1 MQAVKFCHRVF
12 ALATINMHNFYFILK
27 LFLNNFKRYF
37 KNEDSNLIFNHNLLL
52 RFFPGI
58 EIVDNRRC
66 LPLQIHDHLNQ
77 SCNNK
82 LLYYKELQLTRSSAA
97 YKIKHHD
104 SCMDFID
111 QGWFQ
116 TEICFILTCAF
127 SPKQMY
133 QRNFTT
139 YSRFDRLHCEADGR
153 ADLTK
158 KT

>member
-1 MQAVKFCHRVF
+1 M
-12 ALATINMHNFYFILK
+12 
-27 LFLNNFKRYF
+27 
-37 KNEDSNLIFNHNLLL
+37 
-52 RFFPGI
+52 
-58 EIVDNRRC
+58 
-66 LPLQIHDHLNQ
+66 QIHDHLNQ

-116 TEICFILTCAF
+116 TEICFILTCA
-127 SPKQMY
+127 
-133 QRNFTT
+133 
-139 YSRFDRLHCEADGR
+139 SRFDRLHCEADGR